1 MAPDRRFLVLHGW
14 QNRRP
19 KGHWQFELV
28 HDLRSRGERVRY
40 PQFPDAD
47 LPDLDLWTELLL
59 AELDQLGSGE
69 RVVIAHSLAVL
80 LWMQVADSL
89 SADRHADRVLLVAPP
104 SPRVLAGIPEIA
116 PFGGVQHDQMAIRR
130 AAGSTRLVAADDDP
144 YCPEGIDA
152 AYGSLRLDTD
162 VISGGRHLDLD
173 AGYGEWPS
181 ALAWCLDPDV
191 RLAARGPTR

>member
-1 MAPDRRFLVLHGW
+1 MLHGW

-40 PQFPDAD
+40 P
-47 LPDLDLWTELLL
+47 
-59 AELDQLGSGE
+59 
-69 RVVIAHSLAVL
+69 
-80 LWMQVADSL
+80 
-89 SADRHADRVLLVAPP
+89 RVLLVAPP

-116 PFGGVQHDQMAIRR
+116 PFSGVQHDQIAIRR

-181 ALAWCLDPDV
+181 VLAWCLDPDV
-191 RLAARGPTR
+191 RLTARGLTR